1 MGSLTPKP
9 NSYGSRLI
17 QFDPCYFLT
26 MFFRAKEDSSYAGYH
41 LSYEV
46 KKLMYDIVA
55 FLCFVVRTVNTFVS
69 IEI

>member
-1 MGSLTPKP
+1 
-9 NSYGSRLI
+9 
-17 QFDPCYFLT
+17 

-69 IEI
+69 IEIWSLFKHDLLFYGLDIQ